1 MSLPPACGG
10 SKMMITIDRFLSDP
24 DTAESA
30 LFNADVMFT
39 FIPPYFYIYPTCT
52 YSTFLMSL
60 LPFGRSMM
68 STMIILNHC
77 QFLSSFSF
85 TYYFPSHFFAR
96 AISLTE
102 NGSTISS
109 TFSIHFLY
117 IQHLFRY
124 TLNTLTRIIHSGEK
138 RTNTIDKSNYQYLFG

>member
-1 MSLPPACGG
+1 
-10 SKMMITIDRFLSDP
+10 MITIGRFLSDL
-24 DTAESA
+24 DTAVSA

-60 LPFGRSMM
+60 LPFGRSVM

-77 QFLSSFSF
+77 KFLSSFSF
-85 TYYFPSHFFAR
+85 TYYFPSHFFFLLGR
-96 AISLTE
+96 FLTE
-102 NGSTISS
+102 NGFTISS

-124 TLNTLTRIIHSGEK
+124 TLNMLTRIIH
-138 RTNTIDKSNYQYLFG
+138 

>member
-1 MSLPPACGG
+1 
-10 SKMMITIDRFLSDP
+10 MITIDRFLSDL
-24 DTAESA
+24 DTAVSA

-60 LPFGRSMM
+60 LPFGRSVM

-77 QFLSSFSF
+77 KFLSSFSF
-85 TYYFPSHFFAR
+85 TYYFPSHFFFLLGR
-96 AISLTE
+96 FLTE
-102 NGSTISS
+102 NPFTIPS

-124 TLNTLTRIIHSGEK
+124 TLNMLTRIIH
-138 RTNTIDKSNYQYLFG
+138 

>member
-10 SKMMITIDRFLSDP
+10 SKMMITIGRFLSDL
-24 DTAESA
+24 DTAVSA

-60 LPFGRSMM
+60 LPFGRSVM

-77 QFLSSFSF
+77 KFLSSFSF
-85 TYYFPSHFFAR
+85 TYDFQSHFFFFAG
-96 AISLTE
+96 AISHRKWFHYFIYIFHSLPVYT
-102 NGSTISS
+102 
-109 TFSIHFLY
+109 TFVSVYLEY
-117 IQHLFRY
+117 VDEDNSLGR
-124 TLNTLTRIIHSGEK
+124 K
-138 RTNTIDKSNYQYLFG
+138 TNQYN

>member
-10 SKMMITIDRFLSDP
+10 SKMMITIGRFLSDL
-24 DTAESA
+24 DTAVSA

-60 LPFGRSMM
+60 LPFGRSVM

-77 QFLSSFSF
+77 KFLSSFSF
-85 TYYFPSHFFAR
+85 TYDFPSHFFFLLGR
-96 AISLTE
+96 FLTE
-102 NGSTISS
+102 NGFTISS

-124 TLNTLTRIIHSGEK
+124 TLNMLTRIIH
-138 RTNTIDKSNYQYLFG
+138 